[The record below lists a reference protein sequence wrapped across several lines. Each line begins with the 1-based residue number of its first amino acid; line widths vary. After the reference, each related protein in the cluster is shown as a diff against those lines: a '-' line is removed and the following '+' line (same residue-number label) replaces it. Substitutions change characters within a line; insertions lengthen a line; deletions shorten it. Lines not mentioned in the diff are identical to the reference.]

1 MLAGQAWRM
10 DAATDDLHLLGIDLA
25 TCLVISAPG
34 RFERE
39 NDPDRSAGP
48 RFAFLGCQQGN
59 VFAVRGDVGDPI
71 AQAVLALSAGEAP
84 WSDPVNP
91 PGCLTAAI
99 DLLARGGA
107 ATTITRGIVYRLPQ
121 ETWFEHPARIVRADT
136 PAGEDFRGRIAD
148 HGFPP
153 SLLGMGFKELGH
165 LWAPWCAALD
175 GEKIA
180 ALAFAA
186 RLGGEGAE
194 IGVATGPEFRRR
206 GFAAA
211 ATAAW
216 SRLPAL
222 GDRALFYSTQTTNRS
237 SQRVAARLG
246 LRQIGSSLRV
256 A

>member
-1 MLAGQAWRM
+1 M
-10 DAATDDLHLLGIDLA
+10 DAATDDLRLLRIDLA
-25 TCLVISAPG
+25 TCLVTLSPG

-39 NDPDRSAGP
+39 NDRDHSAGP

-59 VFAVRGDVGDPI
+59 VFAVRSDVDHLLARDI
-71 AQAVLALSAGEAP
+71 LALAADEPP
-84 WSDPVNP
+84 WSDPAAP
-91 PGCLTAAI
+91 LSCLTRIA
-99 DLLARGGA
+99 DLLSIEAPVRTLALGLIFRMPHQ
-107 ATTITRGIVYRLPQ
+107 TL
-121 ETWFEHPARIVRADT
+121 FEHPARIVRGDT
-136 PAGEDFRGRIAD
+136 PAGEDFRVRLAD
-148 HGFPP
+148 SGFPP
-153 SLLGMGFKELGH
+153 SLLAMGFKDVGD
-165 LWAPWCAALD
+165 LWPPWCATLD
-175 GEKIA
+175 GEEIA

-186 RLGGEGAE
+186 RLGDEGAE
-194 IGVATGPEFRRR
+194 VGVATAPEFRRR